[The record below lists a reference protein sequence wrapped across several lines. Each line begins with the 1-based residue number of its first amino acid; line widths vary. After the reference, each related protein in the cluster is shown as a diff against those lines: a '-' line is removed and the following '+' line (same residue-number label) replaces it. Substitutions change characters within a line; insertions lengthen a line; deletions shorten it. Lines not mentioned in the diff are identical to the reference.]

1 MCSMYKLENM
11 NLLYNDPSL
20 QGRISDID
28 KAIQTVSANKS
39 IKSPG
44 EQLRAAMKILDPKG
58 HPQREAAAAK
68 AAAELQAELQ
78 AELPNTKGGRRT
90 QKRPT
95 ARRRVRRGS
104 SKARTT
110 RRK

>member
-20 QGRISDID
+20 QNRKADID
-28 KAIQTVSANKS
+28 KAIQTVRENNLL
-39 IKSPG
+39 KSPG
-44 EQLRAAMKILDPKG
+44 EQLNAAMNILDPKG
-58 HPQREAAAAK
+58 QKQREAAAAA
-68 AAAELQAELQ
+68 AAAELQAEL
-78 AELPNTKGGRRT
+78 LNKKGGRRT

-95 ARRRVRRGS
+95 ARRRRS
-104 SKARTT
+104 SKARKARTT

>member
-1 MCSMYKLENM
+1 MYKLENM
-11 NLLYNDPSL
+11 NLLDLLYNDPSL
-20 QGRISDID
+20 QGRIPEIK
-28 KAIQTVSANKS
+28 KAIEVVSADETL
-39 IKSPG
+39 KSPG
-44 EQLRAAMKILDPKG
+44 EQLSAAMKILDPKG

-68 AAAELQAELQ
+68 AAAEFQAEL
-78 AELPNTKGGRRT
+78 LKTKGGRRT